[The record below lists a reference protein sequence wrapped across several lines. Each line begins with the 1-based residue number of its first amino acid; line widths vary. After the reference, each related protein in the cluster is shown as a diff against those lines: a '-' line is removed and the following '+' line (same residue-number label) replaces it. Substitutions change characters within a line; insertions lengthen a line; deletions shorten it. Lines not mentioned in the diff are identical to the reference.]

1 VHEQNVLS
9 NNERVTKQQTIRR
22 TVLRDFIERN
32 YGVPIVRND
41 MLKYLHARELTC
53 SMTTLERDLA
63 SLSIMPIE
71 AMVGGRKARFW
82 AQVSYVP
89 EQGPDNLRP
98 QLSDATIENQAIK
111 EIMRTAV
118 DVFTDGKRVVITT
131 GYEQAKHLALWVK
144 NLKWPEIWY
153 VSKEDGSVVI
163 VETRSPERAEF
174 LKKRFWGLRGDQ
186 LIGFEE
192 EPVWPE
198 GPSQATR

>member
-98 QLSDATIENQAIK
+98 QLTDATIENEAIK

-131 GYEQAKHLALWVK
+131 GYEQAKHLALWV
-144 NLKWPEIWY
+144 
-153 VSKEDGSVVI
+153 
-163 VETRSPERAEF
+163 PERAEF